1 MRDDESAIREMQNQP
16 PVHPR
21 WTFAA
26 AERRMRSE
34 FRWSGHTTLTSDYVD
49 ESHPLHGL
57 WEKVRSHVSQLFHP
71 SSADADRALDTDRL
85 HVLHQRIWT
94 RLRAAVEA
102 YDTRGDYRAQLPR
115 RAELLS
121 LRFALPPHQASSH
134 VTYAV
139 NMLAACHAL
148 HLLQVADRESH
159 AVAEARETAAR
170 LQRERRAVGRV
181 FETSR
186 DMYEVL
192 RLTMDLWRSNKDDMD
207 AYLHGLK
214 QKYRAIGGLQ
224 QDCEDYVDVGHVEDT
239 VEETL
244 QMMQACQHRF
254 EEAQKKW
261 WDAKQEYQ
269 SEQPDLRMSSP
280 EDYGVDS
287 E

>member
-1 MRDDESAIREMQNQP
+1 
-16 PVHPR
+16 
-21 WTFAA
+21 
-26 AERRMRSE
+26 
-34 FRWSGHTTLTSDYVD
+34 
-49 ESHPLHGL
+49 
-57 WEKVRSHVSQLFHP
+57 
-71 SSADADRALDTDRL
+71 
-85 HVLHQRIWT
+85 
-94 RLRAAVEA
+94 
-102 YDTRGDYRAQLPR
+102 
-115 RAELLS
+115 
-121 LRFALPPHQASSH
+121 
-134 VTYAV
+134 
-139 NMLAACHAL
+139 MLAACHAL